1 MDKINQHVFGKMKAH
16 GQENPMVADED
27 FTANIDAA
35 MAAMAMAVFE
45 TLNAIDNTADSQN
58 M

>member
-1 MDKINQHVFGKMKAH
+1 
-16 GQENPMVADED
+16 MVADED